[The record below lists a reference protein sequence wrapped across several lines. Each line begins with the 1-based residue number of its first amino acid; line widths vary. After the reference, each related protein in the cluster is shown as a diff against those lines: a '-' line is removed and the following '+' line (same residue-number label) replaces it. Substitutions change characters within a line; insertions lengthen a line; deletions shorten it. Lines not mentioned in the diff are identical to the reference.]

1 VSDASTSAGP
11 GVIVIAEPSIW
22 GLLAGSGV
30 GWRVQDRQESVA
42 QMWGGLSAGALDQR
56 SRVLVFSDS
65 LLADG
70 PDDSAE
76 RGQTAGA
83 VVAMAHAGAHVFV
96 TCWRPDQW
104 SAFESMIAEAAA
116 AQQIDAGSLVIH
128 RLTPTEGGAAL
139 LDEMRGVLS
148 AEASFPVDY
157 GPVAGVPLSRQAG
170 ATAPVEPPVSAP
182 PMPDL
187 AVVDLS
193 ALGALEDE
201 DLAPL
206 PPSPP
211 PVEAVE
217 PPVVEVIEVAETP
230 PVVEVTEVVEV
241 PEPPAEPPTIALA
254 PPPAAP
260 SAAPSAGMPGRPSMP
275 PIGGTS
281 ESAPAVG
288 ASGYPASASLEL
300 LERPKRPGQTTI
312 TVTSSKG
319 GSGKSTASILLAGSI
334 ARASADAGTPLSVCL
349 IDLDT
354 RDGQV
359 ASLIGKFMPTALN
372 IRVQPVWDEDRIR
385 RNLVHA
391 DGLGIDTLLAPIRPR
406 TADTVGPDFYR
417 TIVRSLQRMYDVVI
431 MDTSVQYLEPL
442 IAEVA
447 LGESDEI
454 LFVTTLAST
463 AVQGMARALR
473 EITAPL
479 DESGLGIPREKIGII
494 VNQSLANV
502 GMERDQ
508 VLAAGLGVP
517 VVGVIPLATKDVL
530 TATNLNRMY
539 ALLDHPLL
547 GPAYNELARA
557 CLPGRELARWTST
570 IADAAPTAA
579 VPAGDVPAPHDDSED
594 TGKRRGLF
602 RR

>member
-1 VSDASTSAGP
+1 MDGARALLWSTMRRSRFMDATSAAAP
-11 GVIVIAEPSIW
+11 GVIVVAERPVHD
-22 GLLAGSGV
+22 LLDGSGV
-30 GWRVQDRQESVA
+30 HWNVQERQPSIA
-42 QMWGGLSAGALDQR
+42 AMWDALSGGRLDQR
-56 SRVLVFSDS
+56 SRVLVFSDALMAGNS
-65 LLADG
+65 NDETELV
-70 PDDSAE
+70 
-76 RGQTAGA
+76 QTARA

-96 TCWRPDQW
+96 TVWRPD
-104 SAFESMIAEAAA
+104 AETGFRGLIDEAARAQDVDPATLGYHLLPMSGSAGEVLDGMRTVLEPEIAFPDSYAGEVDAHLSRDGSVPAPA
-116 AQQIDAGSLVIH
+116 A
-128 RLTPTEGGAAL
+128 
-139 LDEMRGVLS
+139 
-148 AEASFPVDY
+148 
-157 GPVAGVPLSRQAG
+157 PVA
-170 ATAPVEPPVSAP
+170 APVEAP
-182 PMPDL
+182 AIGL
-187 AVVDLS
+187 AKGGP
-193 ALGALEDE
+193 GA
-201 DLAPL
+201 
-206 PPSPP
+206 
-211 PVEAVE
+211 
-217 PPVVEVIEVAETP
+217 
-230 PVVEVTEVVEV
+230 
-241 PEPPAEPPTIALA
+241 
-254 PPPAAP
+254 
-260 SAAPSAGMPGRPSMP
+260 PGRPSMP
-275 PIGGTS
+275 PIGGAATPAEAPRAS
-281 ESAPAVG
+281 E
-288 ASGYPASASLEL
+288 YPASASLEL
-300 LERPKRPGQTTI
+300 LDRPKLPGQTTI

-334 ARASADAGTPLSVCL
+334 ARASADAGKPLSVCL

-372 IRVQPVWDEDRIR
+372 IRVQPVWDEERIR

-447 LGESDEI
+447 LGEADEI

-494 VNQSLANV
+494 VNQSVANV

-547 GPAYNELARA
+547 GPAYNELGRA
-557 CLPGRELARWTST
+557 CLPGRELGQWTST
-570 IADAAPTAA
+570 EPA
-579 VPAGDVPAPHDDSED
+579 VSSTVGDVSAATAEAHGDIDEA
-594 TGKRRGLF
+594 GRKRGLF

>member
-1 VSDASTSAGP
+1 MDGSSAAAP
-11 GVIVIAEPSIW
+11 GVIVVAERPLHD
-22 GLLAGSGV
+22 LLDGSGV
-30 GWRVQDRQESVA
+30 GWNIQDRQPSVA
-42 QMWGGLSAGALDQR
+42 AMWDALSGGRLDQR

-65 LLADG
+65 LMAGNSSDETELI
-70 PDDSAE
+70 
-76 RGQTAGA
+76 QTARA

-96 TCWRPDQW
+96 TVWRPD
-104 SAFESMIAEAAA
+104 AETGFLGL
-116 AQQIDAGSLVIH
+116 IED
-128 RLTPTEGGAAL
+128 AAL
-139 LDEMRGVLS
+139 AQSVDPATLSYHLLPMGGSGASVLDGMRAVL
-148 AEASFPVDY
+148 APEIAFPGTYSGDVDT
-157 GPVAGVPLSRQAG
+157 PLSRDEGRPVAE
-170 ATAPVEPPVSAP
+170 APSLVLPVAPIAPIAPVDPVDPVTPEAP
-182 PMPDL
+182 
-187 AVVDLS
+187 
-193 ALGALEDE
+193 
-201 DLAPL
+201 
-206 PPSPP
+206 
-211 PVEAVE
+211 
-217 PPVVEVIEVAETP
+217 VA
-230 PVVEVTEVVEV
+230 
-241 PEPPAEPPTIALA
+241 PAEAPAIALA
-254 PPPAAP
+254 KGAP
-260 SAAPSAGMPGRPSMP
+260 GMPGRPSMP
-275 PIGGTS
+275 PVGGVAESVAAPRVS
-281 ESAPAVG
+281 E
-288 ASGYPASASLEL
+288 YPASASLEL
-300 LERPKRPGQTTI
+300 LDRPKLPGQTTI

-334 ARASADAGTPLSVCL
+334 ARASADSGKPLSVCL

-372 IRVQPVWDEDRIR
+372 IRVQPVWDEERIR

-447 LGESDEI
+447 LGEADEI

-494 VNQSLANV
+494 VNQSVANV

-547 GPAYNELARA
+547 GPAYNELGRA
-557 CLPGRELARWTST
+557 CLPGRELGPWKSTDPSSTATST
-570 IADAAPTAA
+570 AM
-579 VPAGDVPAPHDDSED
+579 AGDGSPLATEPHSD
-594 TGKRRGLF
+594 TDEAGRKRGLF

>member
-1 VSDASTSAGP
+1 MDASSAAP
-11 GVIVIAEPSIW
+11 GVIVVAERPVHD
-22 GLLAGSGV
+22 LLEGSGV
-30 GWRVQDRQESVA
+30 QWNVQERQPSIA
-42 QMWGGLSAGALDQR
+42 AMWDGLSGGRLDQR

-65 LLADG
+65 LMSGNSSDETELV
-70 PDDSAE
+70 
-76 RGQTAGA
+76 QTARA

-96 TCWRPDQW
+96 TVWRPDAETGFL
-104 SAFESMIAEAAA
+104 SLIADA
-116 AQQIDAGSLVIH
+116 AQAQGVDPATLGYHLLAMDGSAAEVLDGMRVVLESETVFPDSYTGDVDA
-128 RLTPTEGGAAL
+128 
-139 LDEMRGVLS
+139 
-148 AEASFPVDY
+148 
-157 GPVAGVPLSRQAG
+157 PLSREGSTPAPAAPSEVLPVSPAAVAPG
-170 ATAPVEPPVSAP
+170 APV
-182 PMPDL
+182 
-187 AVVDLS
+187 
-193 ALGALEDE
+193 
-201 DLAPL
+201 
-206 PPSPP
+206 
-211 PVEAVE
+211 
-217 PPVVEVIEVAETP
+217 
-230 PVVEVTEVVEV
+230 
-241 PEPPAEPPTIALA
+241 EPPTIALSKGA
-254 PPPAAP
+254 PGA
-260 SAAPSAGMPGRPSMP
+260 PGRPSMP
-275 PIGGTS
+275 PIGGGPTTTETPRVS
-281 ESAPAVG
+281 E
-288 ASGYPASASLEL
+288 YPASASLEL
-300 LERPKRPGQTTI
+300 LDRPKLPGQTTI

-334 ARASADAGTPLSVCL
+334 ARASADAGKPLSVCL

-372 IRVQPVWDEDRIR
+372 IRVQPVWDEERIR

-447 LGESDEI
+447 LGEADEI

-494 VNQSLANV
+494 VNQSVANV

-547 GPAYNELARA
+547 GPAYNELGRA
-557 CLPGRELARWTST
+557 CLPGRELGQWTST
-570 IADAAPTAA
+570 DSVVAST
-579 VPAGDVPAPHDDSED
+579 VGDVSAASTEAHGDADEA
-594 TGKRRGLF
+594 GRKRGLF

>member
-1 VSDASTSAGP
+1 MDASSTVAP
-11 GVIVIAEPSIW
+11 GVIVIAEPAIFE
-22 GLLAGSGV
+22 LLSASGAQ
-30 GWRVQDRQESVA
+30 WDVQERQPSVDA
-42 QMWGGLSAGALDQR
+42 MWTALSAGTLNQR

-65 LLADG
+65 LAAG
-70 PDDSAE
+70 TPDDE
-76 RGQTAGA
+76 TELNQTARA
-83 VVAMAHAGAHVFV
+83 MVAMAAAGAHVFYAE
-96 TCWRPDQW
+96 WRPDERPRFTERLADAARDQGAEVS
-104 SAFESMIAEAAA
+104 SAA
-116 AQQIDAGSLVIH
+116 VH
-128 RLTPTEGGAAL
+128 RL
-139 LDEMRGVLS
+139 
-148 AEASFPVDY
+148 PVDRGGLEVLEALRSVLDSEVQFPREY
-157 GPVAGVPLSRQAG
+157 GAGVDAPLTGGPVRSDEPLH
-170 ATAPVEPPVSAP
+170 
-182 PMPDL
+182 
-187 AVVDLS
+187 
-193 ALGALEDE
+193 
-201 DLAPL
+201 
-206 PPSPP
+206 
-211 PVEAVE
+211 VEAVAAE
-217 PPVVEVIEVAETP
+217 PDELADLSELADLVELVESGAPPDTP
-230 PVVEVTEVVEV
+230 PQAPV
-241 PEPPAEPPTIALA
+241 PQPGAPT
-254 PPPAAP
+254 PAAP
-260 SAAPSAGMPGRPSMP
+260 SPEAPAPIAVVREATPAPGLRVRPSMP
-275 PIGGTS
+275 PIGGVS
-281 ESAPAVG
+281 EAAAPRT
-288 ASGYPASASLEL
+288 SGYPASASLEL

-334 ARASADAGTPLSVCL
+334 ARASADAGSPLSVCL

-372 IRVQPVWDEDRIR
+372 IRVQPVWDEERIR

-447 LGESDEI
+447 LGEADEI

-473 EITAPL
+473 EITAPV

-494 VNQSLANV
+494 VNQSVANV

-547 GPAYNELARA
+547 GPAYNELGRA
-557 CLPGRELARWTST
+557 CLPGRELGSWKTT
-570 IADAAPTAA
+570 EAAPMT
-579 VPAGDVPAPHDDSED
+579 PSTLPTGLSDGGDLDDAGR
-594 TGKRRGLF
+594 KRGLF

>member
-1 VSDASTSAGP
+1 MDASASAGP
-11 GVIVIAEPSIW
+11 GVIVVAEPPLHD
-22 GLLAGSGV
+22 LLTASGAG
-30 GWRVQDRQESVA
+30 WNIQDRQPSVA
-42 QMWGGLSAGALDQR
+42 AMWEALSGGRLDPR
-56 SRVLVFSDS
+56 SRILVFSDS
-65 LLADG
+65 LEVG
-70 PDDSAE
+70 STTDDTERAE
-76 RGQTAGA
+76 TARA
-83 VVAMAHAGAHVFV
+83 IVAMAHAGARVFV
-96 TCWRPDQW
+96 AQWRPERW
-104 SAFESMIAEAAA
+104 PAFEDQIRQAAA
-116 AQQIDAGSLVIH
+116 AQGVDATSLSYHLLPVAAGRH
-128 RLTPTEGGAAL
+128 GVLDALRGPLAGEVAFPDPYPVEDGRVTGGAATP
-139 LDEMRGVLS
+139 
-148 AEASFPVDY
+148 APEAAAPADTPVD
-157 GPVAGVPLSRQAG
+157 
-170 ATAPVEPPVSAP
+170 AP
-182 PMPDL
+182 
-187 AVVDLS
+187 VVDLS
-193 ALGALEDE
+193 VLVSLED
-201 DLAPL
+201 DLPAAPT
-206 PPSPP
+206 PTVPT
-211 PVEAVE
+211 
-217 PPVVEVIEVAETP
+217 VA
-230 PVVEVTEVVEV
+230 
-241 PEPPAEPPTIALA
+241 PEPPATPEPPVTIAT
-254 PPPAAP
+254 AAP
-260 SAAPSAGMPGRPSMP
+260 ARPPVPPTGALSGRPSMP
-275 PIGGTS
+275 P
-281 ESAPAVG
+281 VG
-288 ASGYPASASLEL
+288 AAGPEAATGDGEYPPSASLEL
-300 LERPKRPGQTTI
+300 LSRPKRPGQITI

-334 ARASADAGTPLSVCL
+334 ARASRDAGKPLSVCL

-372 IRVQPVWDEDRIR
+372 IRVQPVWDEERIR

-391 DGLGIDTLLAPIRPR
+391 DGLEIDTLLAPIRPR

-417 TIVRSLQRMYDVVI
+417 TIVRSLQRMYDVII

-447 LGESDEI
+447 LGEADEI

-479 DESGLGIPREKIGII
+479 DESGLGVPREKIGII

-557 CLPGRELARWTST
+557 CLPGRDLGPWTST
-570 IADAAPTAA
+570 APAESVGSGDRPAA
-579 VPAGDVPAPHDDSED
+579 VEPAGEADDA
-594 TGKRRGLF
+594 GKRRGLF

>member
-1 VSDASTSAGP
+1 MWDA
-11 GVIVIAEPSIW
+11 
-22 GLLAGSGV
+22 LSG
-30 GWRVQDRQESVA
+30 GR
-42 QMWGGLSAGALDQR
+42 LDQR

-65 LLADG
+65 LAAG
-70 PDDSAE
+70 TSGDDAE
-76 RGQTAGA
+76 REQTARA
-83 VVAMAHAGAHVFV
+83 IVAMAHAGAHVFV
-96 TCWRPDQW
+96 APWRPEEETGLNALIDD
-104 SAFESMIAEAAA
+104 AAR
-116 AQQIDAGSLVIH
+116 AQSVDPATLTFH
-128 RLTPTEGGAAL
+128 RLPLVGGGREVLEA
-139 LDEMRGVLS
+139 MRSVL
-148 AEASFPVDY
+148 APEVTFPEAFPGWVD
-157 GPVAGVPLSRQAG
+157 GPLSRLGEPA
-170 ATAPVEPPVSAP
+170 VEAEPGPEP
-182 PMPDL
+182 L
-187 AVVDLS
+187 L
-193 ALGALEDE
+193 
-201 DLAPL
+201 PL
-206 PPSPP
+206 PTQ
-211 PVEAVE
+211 
-217 PPVVEVIEVAETP
+217 VVGLE
-230 PVVEVTEVVEV
+230 
-241 PEPPAEPPTIALA
+241 PEPTDPEDQREAPEA
-254 PPPAAP
+254 PPPIALVKGAP
-260 SAAPSAGMPGRPSMP
+260 PAPGTPGRPSMP
-275 PIGGTS
+275 PIGGAGGASPSARTS
-281 ESAPAVG
+281 E
-288 ASGYPASASLEL
+288 YPASASLEL
-300 LERPKRPGQTTI
+300 LDRPRRAGQTTI

-334 ARASADAGTPLSVCL
+334 ARASADAGDPLSVCL

-372 IRVQPVWDEDRIR
+372 IRVQPVWDEERIR

-447 LGESDEI
+447 LGEADEI

-473 EITAPL
+473 EITAPI

-494 VNQSLANV
+494 VNQSVANV

-557 CLPGRELARWTST
+557 CLPGRQLGPWQST
-570 IADAAPTAA
+570 EPAADSASAGRGGAAAIPVDA
-579 VPAGDVPAPHDDSED
+579 DDSR
-594 TGKRRGLF
+594 KRGLF

>member
-1 VSDASTSAGP
+1 MDEMSAAAP
-11 GVIVIAEPSIW
+11 GVIVVAERSIRDLLVGSGASWVVQERQPSIAAMW
-22 GLLAGSGV
+22 DALSG
-30 GWRVQDRQESVA
+30 GR
-42 QMWGGLSAGALDQR
+42 LDQR

-65 LLADG
+65 LALG
-70 PDDSAE
+70 TSGDDTE
-76 RGQTAGA
+76 LVQTARA
-83 VVAMAHAGAHVFV
+83 IVAMANAGAHVFV
-96 TCWRPDQW
+96 ATWRPDESTGLGVLIDEESRARGVDPATLVYHRLPVNAGGRAVLEAMRSVLQLEV
-104 SAFESMIAEAAA
+104 AFPADVPDVVDGPLAHLEADIPGPAGHEPAPEDQNHFGHDFAEPELPDTELAPVAEAP
-116 AQQIDAGSLVIH
+116 S
-128 RLTPTEGGAAL
+128 
-139 LDEMRGVLS
+139 DE
-148 AEASFPVDY
+148 
-157 GPVAGVPLSRQAG
+157 
-170 ATAPVEPPVSAP
+170 TA
-182 PMPDL
+182 
-187 AVVDLS
+187 
-193 ALGALEDE
+193 
-201 DLAPL
+201 
-206 PPSPP
+206 
-211 PVEAVE
+211 
-217 PPVVEVIEVAETP
+217 
-230 PVVEVTEVVEV
+230 
-241 PEPPAEPPTIALA
+241 
-254 PPPAAP
+254 PAAP
-260 SAAPSAGMPGRPSMP
+260 AHEPVVTVAEPAPISLVRGAPGMPGRPSMP
-275 PIGGTS
+275 PVG
-281 ESAPAVG
+281 G
-288 ASGYPASASLEL
+288 ASEPTSSAHGSEYPASASLEL

-334 ARASADAGTPLSVCL
+334 ARATADAGQPLSVCL

-372 IRVQPVWDEDRIR
+372 IRVQPVWDEERIR

-447 LGESDEI
+447 LGEADEI

-473 EITAPL
+473 EITAPI

-494 VNQSLANV
+494 VNQSVANV

-557 CLPGRELARWTST
+557 CLPGRELGPWQST
-570 IADAAPTAA
+570 DAAAHAPAIG
-579 VPAGDVPAPHDDSED
+579 VPVPSSSALTDGDEAGR
-594 TGKRRGLF
+594 KRGLF

>member
-1 VSDASTSAGP
+1 MDASSAAP
-11 GVIVIAEPSIW
+11 GVIVVAERPVHD
-22 GLLAGSGV
+22 LLEGSGV
-30 GWRVQDRQESVA
+30 QWNVQERQPSIA
-42 QMWGGLSAGALDQR
+42 AMWDGLSGGRLDQR

-65 LLADG
+65 LMSGNSSDETELV
-70 PDDSAE
+70 
-76 RGQTAGA
+76 QTARA

-96 TCWRPDQW
+96 TVWRRDAETGFL
-104 SAFESMIAEAAA
+104 SLIADA
-116 AQQIDAGSLVIH
+116 AQAQGVDPATLGYHLLAMDGSAAEVLDGMRVVLESETVFPDSYTGDVDA
-128 RLTPTEGGAAL
+128 
-139 LDEMRGVLS
+139 
-148 AEASFPVDY
+148 
-157 GPVAGVPLSRQAG
+157 PLSREGSTPAPAAPSEVLPVSPAAVAPG
-170 ATAPVEPPVSAP
+170 APV
-182 PMPDL
+182 
-187 AVVDLS
+187 
-193 ALGALEDE
+193 
-201 DLAPL
+201 
-206 PPSPP
+206 
-211 PVEAVE
+211 
-217 PPVVEVIEVAETP
+217 
-230 PVVEVTEVVEV
+230 
-241 PEPPAEPPTIALA
+241 EPPTIALSKGA
-254 PPPAAP
+254 PGA
-260 SAAPSAGMPGRPSMP
+260 PGRPSMP
-275 PIGGTS
+275 PIGGGPTTTETPRVS
-281 ESAPAVG
+281 E
-288 ASGYPASASLEL
+288 YPASASLEL
-300 LERPKRPGQTTI
+300 LDRPKLPGQTTI

-334 ARASADAGTPLSVCL
+334 ARASADAGKPLSVCL

-372 IRVQPVWDEDRIR
+372 IRVQPVWDEERIR

-447 LGESDEI
+447 LGEADEI

-494 VNQSLANV
+494 VNQSVANV

-547 GPAYNELARA
+547 GPAYNELGRA
-557 CLPGRELARWTST
+557 CLPGRELGQWTST
-570 IADAAPTAA
+570 DSVVAST
-579 VPAGDVPAPHDDSED
+579 VGDVSAASTEAHGDADEA
-594 TGKRRGLF
+594 GRKRGLF